1 MPISSQKYC
10 YIIFFNFTAPVF
22 DNITREMKL
31 NFTNPLVRLGYNL
44 VDGFG
49 YYKVHIEYKNWASA
63 VRICEEE
70 GAHLWIVDSIDED
83 NKVRNIIWKP
93 NYRSFRSLTGAHYV
107 QGKWI
112 TLLSEY

>member
-1 MPISSQKYC
+1 MLYLLH
-10 YIIFFNFTAPVF
+10 YIIFIFTAPIF
-22 DNITREMKL
+22 YDITKKMDL
-31 NFTNPLVRLGYNL
+31 NYINHLVGLGYNS

-49 YYKVHIEYKNWASA
+49 YYKHHTKRENWTTA